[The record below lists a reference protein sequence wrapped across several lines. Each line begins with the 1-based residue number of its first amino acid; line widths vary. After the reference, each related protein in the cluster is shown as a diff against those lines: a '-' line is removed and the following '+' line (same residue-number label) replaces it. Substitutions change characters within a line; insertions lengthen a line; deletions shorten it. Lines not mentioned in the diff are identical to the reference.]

1 MEINHTGFPKWLP
14 AAFCKFFRIV
24 KNLLFSKLYTFY
36 LYYIFF
42 VNIINI
48 VCLLIPISHIYYSK
62 KKELM
67 S

>member
-24 KNLLFSKLYTFY
+24 KNLLFSKLYIFY

-42 VNIINI
+42 VNNLNI
-48 VCLLIPISHIYYSK
+48 IYY
-62 KKELM
+62 
-67 S
+67 